1 MSKGEETRQRILAR
15 AGQLASQRG
24 LQGLSIG
31 ELAGDL
37 GLSKSGLFAHFGSKE
52 DLDVEV
58 LKAASVRFETVVI
71 KPALRASRGMPRL
84 RALFENWL
92 GWIADPSYPGG
103 CLFLAAATELDD
115 REGKA
120 RDYLAGSQRQFL
132 GLIAKAARMT
142 VEQAE
147 FDPALDCDQ
156 FAFDMF
162 SIALGYNHNKRLL
175 RDRKAEA
182 RARQAFDRLLEA
194 SSAKPP
200 L

>member
-1 MSKGEETRQRILAR
+1 MSKGEVTRQRILAR

-31 ELAGDL
+31 ELASDL

-58 LKAASVRFETVVI
+58 LKASSARFEANVI
-71 KPALRASRGMPRL
+71 KPALRATRGIPRL
-84 RALFENWL
+84 RALFDHWL
-92 GWIADPSYPGG
+92 SWIADPSFPGG

-132 GLIAKAARMT
+132 GVLAKAARMA
-142 VEQAE
+142 VEQGE

-156 FAFDMF
+156 FAFEMF

-175 RDRKAEA
+175 RERKAEA
-182 RARQAFDRLLEA
+182 RARAAFDRLLEA
-194 SSAKPP
+194 SAARS
-200 L
+200 

>member
-31 ELAGDL
+31 ELASDL

-58 LKAASVRFETVVI
+58 LKAASTRFETTVI
-71 KPALRASRGMPRL
+71 KPALRATRGTPRL
-84 RALFENWL
+84 RALFDHWL
-92 GWIADPSYPGG
+92 DWIADPTNPGG

-132 GLIAKAARMT
+132 GVLAKAARMA
-142 VEQAE
+142 VEQGE
-147 FDPALDCDQ
+147 FDAALDCDQ

-175 RDRKAEA
+175 RERKAETRA
-182 RARQAFDRLLEA
+182 RAAFDRLLE
-194 SSAKPP
+194 SATARS
-200 L
+200 